1 MPGEKSDRTRS
12 TKIPVTGDFGWLSLT
27 IWSFCLAAGCPK
39 ADRHSPFKS
48 LEMLRDLVSRQFMY
62 TTDLHNRISALNKQ
76 IILQQRVITT
86 LAYRNVLEH
95 LSAETPGNNATKK
108 WHNFVDKMFRNIE
121 AKNSKIPA
129 DNPFKDLFDQHK
141 LGKKYPLHH
150 LHEMAKE
157 LYSTLS
163 RTIHNFQP
171 AKDFDQYTPMPG
183 RFDPMQIDFMTAMK
197 PLRKNLND
205 DENPIWDKE
214 RARYPGQVVDVGQT
228 AEPEK
233 QTGTVKEVKK
243 PVSATDGILFALG
256 TDLGDLDWG
265 RQLNVHRQGR
275 VLYPVKLLRV
285 KKDPLDSGPSHGLH
299 VENLLVK

>member
-1 MPGEKSDRTRS
+1 
-12 TKIPVTGDFGWLSLT
+12 
-27 IWSFCLAAGCPK
+27 
-39 ADRHSPFKS
+39 
-48 LEMLRDLVSRQFMY
+48 
-62 TTDLHNRISALNKQ
+62 
-76 IILQQRVITT
+76 
-86 LAYRNVLEH
+86 
-95 LSAETPGNNATKK
+95 
-108 WHNFVDKMFRNIE
+108 
-121 AKNSKIPA
+121 
-129 DNPFKDLFDQHK
+129 
-141 LGKKYPLHH
+141 
-150 LHEMAKE
+150 MAKE

-171 AKDFDQYTPMPG
+171 SKDFDQYTPMPG
-183 RFDPMQIDFMTAMK
+183 QSDSMQIDFMTAMK

-233 QTGTVKEVKK
+233 PTGTVNEVKK

-256 TDLGDLDWG
+256 RTWEISIRG

-299 VENLLVK
+299 VENFLVNQSEPRADTDPVTLPSIFDCVPWPRLLRERAAARSLHRPVAAVRSSWCEVMPWKKITMAELLYTVR